1 MVELVVIRHG
11 QSVADIEDRYEG
23 QADFPLTELGKSQ
36 AKLLAEWM
44 QCQYTPDV
52 IFSSTL
58 KRAKETA
65 EIIQSVNSMDIIL
78 DNDLVE
84 RSNGIIAGMLKEE
97 ANIKFPV
104 PANGWKRHES
114 GQDAEN
120 EIEVRARAEK
130 FISKLLSFIAE
141 NPSLKRIGIV
151 SHGFYINMLF
161 RSFLNLPYDSNVFI
175 PTGDTGI
182 HIWKYKEGIRMIEK
196 INMQDHL
203 RANK

>member
-11 QSVADIEDRYEG
+11 QSVADIENRFEG
-23 QADFPLTELGKSQ
+23 QADYPLTKLGKSQ
-36 AKLLAEWM
+36 AKLLAEWV

-65 EIIQSVNSMDIIL
+65 EIIQSVNIVDIIF

-114 GQDAEN
+114 VQDAET

-130 FISKLLSFIAE
+130 FISKLSSFITE
-141 NPSLKRIGIV
+141 NPSLKRIAIV
-151 SHGFYINMLF
+151 SHGSFISMLF

-182 HIWKYKEGIRMIEK
+182 HIWKYEEGIRIIEK
-196 INMQDHL
+196 INMQEHL
-203 RANK
+203 RANT